1 MYRGRR
7 VLTYFP
13 HRPATSGPHA
23 NTTSVSADEAYKLL
37 AEQRTHRPVSP
48 HLGIYKPQVTWIPSA
63 MNRITGSILSGGL
76 YLFGFAYLVAPAL
89 GWHLESASMAA
100 AVAAWPIAAKVAT
113 KFLLAWPFT
122 FHSFNGLRHLAW
134 DTGSTMTNKQ
144 VIVTGWTVIGISFVT
159 ALGLTF
165 Y

>member
-1 MYRGRR
+1 
-7 VLTYFP
+7 
-13 HRPATSGPHA
+13 
-23 NTTSVSADEAYKLL
+23 
-37 AEQRTHRPVSP
+37 
-48 HLGIYKPQVTWIPSA
+48 
-63 MNRITGSILSGGL
+63 MNRITGSILSGSL
-76 YLFGFAYLVAPAL
+76 YLFGFAYLVAPAF

-100 AVAAWPIAAKVAT
+100 AFAAWPVAAKVLT

-134 DTGSTMTNKQ
+134 DMGSNLTNKQ